1 MLFLPKPT
9 TTAKLFLTGATV
21 GPLVDSIHNQC
32 LLEYDILP
40 ITVSQNALQMPSF
53 LSASTNAAAAATST
67 TADPILC
74 TSWLIPPLLGVAYV
88 VLGGILPRI
97 MENVIVTA
105 TRKALNI
112 PQQPKDNYAK
122 PTSEQLQ
129 TRAFIAV
136 VTTALIIKL
145 SDLLQTQ
152 SIALLPDGL
161 YPDSEQSLL
170 IMLFAAL
177 SQWLLLDGTPAALL
191 AASITSI
198 GGPLSELPFV
208 ALGAWHY
215 IPSASDYLPLSSFA
229 EGGLL
234 GTVASTV
241 FCDGYSDLA
250 LSSITGPCYFAVTM
264 DSIAL
269 GRWFDAQEKDGET

>member
-1 MLFLPKPT
+1 MAP
-9 TTAKLFLTGATV
+9 
-21 GPLVDSIHNQC
+21 
-32 LLEYDILP
+32 
-40 ITVSQNALQMPSF
+40 
-53 LSASTNAAAAATST
+53 
-67 TADPILC
+67 
-74 TSWLIPPLLGVAYV
+74 
-88 VLGGILPRI
+88 
-97 MENVIVTA
+97 
-105 TRKALNI
+105 TRKALNL
-112 PQQPKDNYAK
+112 PQQTEDKNAK

-145 SDLLQTQ
+145 SELLQTQ
-152 SIALLPDGL
+152 SLLLPPDGS
-161 YPDSEQSLL
+161 YPDSVQSLS

-234 GTVASTV
+234 DTVASTILG
-241 FCDGYSDLA
+241 DGYDRLA

>member
-1 MLFLPKPT
+1 
-9 TTAKLFLTGATV
+9 V

-40 ITVSQNALQMPSF
+40 ITVSQNALQLPSF
-53 LSASTNAAAAATST
+53 LSSTNAPAAAT
-67 TADPILC
+67 TAAEPILC

-97 MENVIVTA
+97 TENVIVA
-105 TRKALNI
+105 PTRKAFNL
-112 PQQPKDNYAK
+112 PQQPLDNNAK
-122 PTSEQLQ
+122 PTSEQQ
-129 TRAFIAV
+129 QIRAYFAV
-136 VTTALIIKL
+136 VTTVLIIKL
-145 SDLLQTQ
+145 SELLQTQ
-152 SIALLPDGL
+152 SLFLLPDGS
-161 YPDSEQSLL
+161 YPEQSLS

-215 IPSASDYLPLSSFA
+215 IPSASDYLPLSSIA

-234 GTVASTV
+234 DTVASRV
-241 FCDGYSDLA
+241 LGDGYDRLA

-269 GRWFDAQEKDGET
+269 GRWFDAQDTDVET

>member
-1 MLFLPKPT
+1 MLFLPKP

-40 ITVSQNALQMPSF
+40 ITIPENALQMPSF
-53 LSASTNAAAAATST
+53 LSSTNAAASAT
-67 TADPILC
+67 TAEPILC
-74 TSWLIPPLLGVAYV
+74 TSWLIPPLLGIAYV

-97 MENVIVTA
+97 VENIIVA
-105 TRKALNI
+105 PTRKALNI
-112 PQQPKDNYAK
+112 PQRPKDNNAK

-129 TRAFIAV
+129 ARAFVAV

-145 SDLLQTQ
+145 SQLLQTQ
-152 SIALLPDGL
+152 SLPLVPDG
-161 YPDSEQSLL
+161 DSVQSLR

-215 IPSASDYLPLSSFA
+215 IPSASDYLSLSSFA

-234 GTVASTV
+234 DTVASTILG
-241 FCDGYSDLA
+241 DGYDRLA

-269 GRWFDAQEKDGET
+269 GRWFDAQEKDSET

>member
-1 MLFLPKPT
+1 MLLLPKPT

-40 ITVSQNALQMPSF
+40 INALQMPSF
-53 LSASTNAAAAATST
+53 LSSANAA
-67 TADPILC
+67 ADPILC

-97 MENVIVTA
+97 MENAIVA
-105 TRKALNI
+105 PTRKAFNL
-112 PQQPKDNYAK
+112 PQQTKDNNAK
-122 PTSEQLQ
+122 QTSEQLQ
-129 TRAFIAV
+129 TRALVAV

-145 SDLLQTQ
+145 SELLQTQ
-152 SIALLPDGL
+152 SLGLMTDGS

-208 ALGAWHY
+208 ALGVWHY

-234 GTVASTV
+234 DTVASTV
-241 FCDGYSDLA
+241 LGDGYDRLA

-269 GRWFDAQEKDGET
+269 GRWFDAQDKDDET